1 MQKRLC
7 AGRSATPRDQTSS
20 GGASSARTIVPY
32 DRKVRTVRS
41 ILPNDDQKQLLL
53 AVGRVLAGHAG
64 EWNAQRSGKPLEDLR
79 AAKNALAALV
89 GRGGRAKKQDG
100 PRQRSFWGW
109 GYEGEGPEPMMME
122 VFLEFLKARFG
133 LEEYQDIPAPRIE
146 CVELRAP
153 RFELPEDLAAFCT
166 DDKLERVSHS
176 YGKSYRDIVR
186 GLHGQYD
193 NPTDYV
199 AFPDTEE
206 QILGLIRFCEAEQV
220 SLTPFGGGT
229 SVVGGVEP
237 TRSEQYRGAISL
249 DMRNF
254 DRVLEVDEL
263 SRAARAQAG
272 ILGPALEATLKPY
285 GLSPRFYPQSFEF
298 STLGGWIATRAGG
311 HYCTLYT
318 HIDDIVESVRVVT
331 PKGIHTTRRLPA
343 SGAGPSQERLWLGSE
358 GTLGIITE
366 AWIRLHARPRYRSSA
381 TVKFEDFVQGARAVR
396 ALSQGKLYPVNCR
409 LVSPIEAVGMGLG
422 DGRHAILLLG
432 FESEHY
438 LQQETMAQALEVCRD
453 HGGRWNRRKVRHTE
467 STVRSGSAGN
477 WRNNFIKAPYIR
489 DVMAKKGM
497 ISETFETAVTWD
509 RFEHF
514 HREVLSA
521 AEKAFDAHCRGRG
534 LITVR
539 FTHIYPDGPA
549 PYYTILAWAER
560 GRQLQTWDAIKEA
573 VSDAVIEHG
582 GTITHH
588 HAVGRDHRLWY
599 ERERGELFEAML
611 AGLKSTLDP
620 NWVLNPGILLEEMS
634 E

>member
-1 MQKRLC
+1 M
-7 AGRSATPRDQTSS
+7 
-20 GGASSARTIVPY
+20 
-32 DRKVRTVRS
+32 
-41 ILPNDDQKQLLL
+41 LPNDDQKQLLA
-53 AVGRVLAGHAG
+53 AVGRVLSAHAG
-64 EWNAQRSGKPLEDLR
+64 EWNAQRSGNPLTDLR
-79 AAKNALAALV
+79 AAKNALAAMV
-89 GRGGRAKKQDG
+89 GRGSGGATQDG
-100 PRQRSFWGW
+100 PQRRSFWGW
-109 GYEGEGPEPMMME
+109 GYEGEGPDPMMME
-122 VFLEFLKARFG
+122 VFLEFAKVRFG
-133 LEEYQDIPAPRIE
+133 LKGYDDVPAPRIE
-146 CVELRAP
+146 DIDVRAP
-153 RFELPEDLAAFCT
+153 RFQLPESLAAFCT

-176 YGKSYRDIVR
+176 YGKSYRDVVR

-206 QILGLIRFCEAEQV
+206 QILTLIRFCEAEQV
-220 SLTPFGGGT
+220 SLVPYGGGT

-237 TRSEQYRGAISL
+237 TKSGQYKGTISL

-254 DRVLEVDEL
+254 DQVLEVDEV
-263 SRAARAQAG
+263 SRAARVQAG
-272 ILGPALEATLKPY
+272 IFGPALEAALKPY

-331 PKGIHTTRRLPA
+331 PKGTHTTRRLPA

-366 AWIRLHARPRYRSSA
+366 AWIRLHARPRHRSSA
-381 TVKFEDFVQGARAVR
+381 TVKFEDFMEGAKAVR

-409 LVSPIEAVGMGLG
+409 LVSQIEAVGMGLG
-422 DGRHAILLLG
+422 DGRHAMLLLG

-438 LQQETMAQALEVCRD
+438 PQRDMMTAALEVCRA
-453 HGGRWNRRKVRHTE
+453 HGGKYNRRKVRHTE

-489 DVMAKKGM
+489 DVVAKKGL
-497 ISETFETAVTWD
+497 ISETFETAVTWNQ
-509 RFEHF
+509 FESF
-514 HREVLSA
+514 HLEVLSA
-521 AEKAFDAHCRGRG
+521 AQKAFDVHCRGRG
-534 LITVR
+534 IITAR

-549 PYYTILAWAER
+549 PYYTVFAWAEP
-560 GRQLQTWDAIKEA
+560 GKQLQTWDAIKAA

-588 HAVGRDHRLWY
+588 HAVGRDHRPWY
-599 ERERGELFEAML
+599 ERERGELFETTL
-611 AGLKSTLDP
+611 TGLKSTLDP
-620 NWVLNPGILLEEMS
+620 NWVLNPGILLKEKID
-634 E
+634 